1 MKASIFDVL
10 MYLFDIY
17 FEDDFEITSDREN
30 IKNELIL
37 VGFGENQVEKAF
49 EWLEALAC
57 QKNILQTGEPP
68 GRKSMRI
75 FNAAEIEKLNT
86 DCRGFIM
93 FLEQTGI
100 LDACARELVI
110 DRVTALETEEIDL
123 VQLKWV
129 VLMVLLNQPGKEA
142 AYAWM
147 EDIIME
153 DMEVGLH

>member
-10 MYLFDIY
+10 MYLFDNY
-17 FEDDFEITSDREN
+17 FEDDFEVTPDQEN

-49 EWLEALAC
+49 EWLEALAYR
-57 QKNILQTGEPP
+57 KNILQLEEPP
-68 GRKSMRI
+68 GRESIRV

-100 LDACARELVI
+100 LDACTRELVV
-110 DRVTALETEEIDL
+110 DRVMALETEEIDL
-123 VQLKWV
+123 IQLKWV
-129 VLMVLLNQPGKEA
+129 VLMVLLNQPGKEE
-142 AYAWM
+142 AYSWM